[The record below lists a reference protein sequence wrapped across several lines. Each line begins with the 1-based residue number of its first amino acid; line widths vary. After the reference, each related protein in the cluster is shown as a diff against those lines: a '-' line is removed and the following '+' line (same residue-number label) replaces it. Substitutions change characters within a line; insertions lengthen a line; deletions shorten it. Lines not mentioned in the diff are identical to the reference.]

1 LVEVDSNYYAMPLPP
16 NTQQWAERT
25 PDHFVFNVKAFRLF
39 TGLQTQPRIFPKA
52 LGLPITQN
60 VCYRDVPEQIQKELW
75 GRFFQ
80 ALEPL
85 HAAGSWREA
94 LSIRAL
100 DCLRRRASP
109 PRRALRP
116 SDGRHAELWT
126 LKRMRAVIERLYG
139 VRFTARSR
147 ASRSWSSCRP
157 CARSS
162 SEGC

>member
-1 LVEVDSNYYAMPLPP
+1 LVEVDSCYYAMPLSA

-25 PDHFVFNVKAFRLF
+25 PDDFVFNVKAFRLF
-39 TGLQTQPRIFPKA
+39 TGHQTQPRIFPKA

-60 VCYRDVPEQIQKELW
+60 VYYRDVPEEIQRSC
-75 GRFFQ
+75 G
-80 ALEPL
+80 
-85 HAAGSWREA
+85 AGSSRRWSRCNWCGA